1 MYLIGLINVLNNNK
15 QNVCYSISVDE
26 GGDEQRA
33 KNEFLGKQVFSYQ
46 VLGRQLGKQTVKYFK
61 YGVNRE
67 EMDGID
73 QRGPSGERKN
83 CKPGTNQ
90 TTNVDPNLS
99 GKRKS
104 KK

>member
-1 MYLIGLINVLNNNK
+1 
-15 QNVCYSISVDE
+15 
-26 GGDEQRA
+26 
-33 KNEFLGKQVFSYQ
+33 
-46 VLGRQLGKQTVKYFK
+46 
-61 YGVNRE
+61 
-67 EMDGID
+67 MDGID

-83 CKPGTNQ
+83 GKPGTNQ